1 MDQASKQLKNREKP
15 LSIPLKIAFGVGA
28 CGETVYLGMFNTF
41 IGIFYNQAIGLSNS
55 LIGLAVMLAL
65 IGDAISDPVA
75 GIVSDRWRSRLG
87 RRHPFLFAAPLPIAI
102 SLYCIFNPP
111 EQWTAAAD
119 SGSAQQTALFLWLLA
134 WTISSRL
141 FMTLYTIPHL
151 ALGGELSQNANER
164 SQLFSANAICGYV
177 TGAAFAFAA
186 WGFFLAGETLNADGI
201 SIPRHLDPEAYGPL
215 VFTACGVLLTTI
227 WLCAFGTLGQVR
239 YLSVETGAKPR
250 LTVLYMFKEFTA
262 IMRNRNYRFLML
274 GFFFF
279 MISVGLHETF
289 GVFVNTYVWELSPEQ
304 IRWFGVAAIPSVL
317 AGASVAPALMRR
329 FDRRPVLIAALVGMA
344 IFPQLAIDL
353 RLLGWFP
360 SNESPLLLPL
370 LIACVCGTVFA
381 TANAVVAVLAMLGD
395 IADENDLKTGRRQEG
410 LIYSAR
416 TFFAKA
422 SNSAGHFVAGVA
434 LDYFVRLP
442 FESAPGQVAP
452 DVIFRL
458 ELAAGPLMGLG
469 AIVAI
474 AFYSRYGLTSAR
486 HSEIVKAIRRRNQAN
501 KPRTDVVV
509 EQAG

>member
-1 MDQASKQLKNREKP
+1 
-15 LSIPLKIAFGVGA
+15 
-28 CGETVYLGMFNTF
+28 MFNTF

-55 LIGLAVMLAL
+55 LIGLAIMLAL

-87 RRHPFLFAAPLPIAI
+87 RRHPFLFVAPFPLAV
-102 SLYCIFNPP
+102 SLYFIFNPP
-111 EQWTAAAD
+111 TQWAANAD
-119 SGSAQQTALFLWLLA
+119 SASAQQTALFLWLLG

-151 ALGGELSQNANER
+151 ALGGELSQNASER

-186 WGFFLAGETLNADGI
+186 WGFFLAGETLNGDGVT
-201 SIPRHLDPEAYGPL
+201 IPRHLDPDAYGPL
-215 VFTACGVLLTTI
+215 VLTACGIALTTI
-227 WLCAFGTLGQVR
+227 WLCAFGTLGQLR
-239 YLSVETGAKPR
+239 YLSTESGTQPR
-250 LTVLYMFKEFTA
+250 LTVIYMFKEFGA
-262 IMRNRNYRFLML
+262 IMRNRNYRYLML

-329 FDRRPVLIAALVGMA
+329 FDRRPVLIGALIGMA

-353 RLLGWFP
+353 RLLGLFP
-360 SNESPLLLPL
+360 SNDSPLLLPL

-422 SNSAGHFVAGVA
+422 SNSAGHFAAGVA
-434 LDYFVRLP
+434 LDFFVRLP

-474 AFYSRYGLTSAR
+474 VFYSRYGLSGER
-486 HSEIVKAIRRRNQAN
+486 HTEIVKALRRRNERARESA
-501 KPRTDVVV
+501 KVV
-509 EQAG
+509 ADPAR